1 MFWKGYFLGILTVF
15 AVCTAIVTLMVIK
28 TDRKENKK

>member
-1 MFWKGYFLGILTVF
+1 MFLKGYILGILTVF
-15 AVCTAIVTLMVIK
+15 AICTAIVTLIVIK